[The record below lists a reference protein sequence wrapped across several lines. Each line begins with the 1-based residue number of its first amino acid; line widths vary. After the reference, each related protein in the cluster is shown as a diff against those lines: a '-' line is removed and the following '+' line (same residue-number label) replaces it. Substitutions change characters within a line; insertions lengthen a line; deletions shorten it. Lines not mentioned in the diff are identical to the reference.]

1 MILSLVLM
9 ALMQQPLKLGHCRK
23 LDNGCSECMEHIGRA
38 EGVVLH
44 CEPKPPD
51 ARYCMSEGGV
61 CREVAPMDVPAIQ
74 IQEGSSVMWRW
85 GCKNK
90 RRVLLTA
97 ENGDKHCV
105 LFQP

>member
-9 ALMQQPLKLGHCRK
+9 ALMQQSTHTECIKSDAFG
-23 LDNGCSECMEHIGRA
+23 NCSVWMRTEKD
-38 EGVVLH
+38 GVLLSG
-44 CEPKPPD
+44 PGLQSFSSGD
-51 ARYCMSEGGV
+51 S
-61 CREVAPMDVPAIQ
+61 VATPEPMDVPAIERKQ
-74 IQEGSSVMWRW
+74 QLGGSNMYKSRW
-85 GCKNK
+85 TCSDK